1 MSENISLTV
10 IANVLTITI
19 VNQLMQLIQFNFPD
33 TFLVRMKSALIVC
46 LVVTV
51 MCINTMVH
59 TSRVGKIVM
68 VTEKDQPK
76 FLTDRDL
83 VSL

>member
-1 MSENISLTV
+1 
-10 IANVLTITI
+10 
-19 VNQLMQLIQFNFPD
+19 MQLIQFNFPD
-33 TFLVRMKSALIVC
+33 TFLARMKSALIVC
-46 LVVTV
+46 MLVIV
-51 MCINTMVH
+51 MCINTMVN
-59 TSRVGKIVM
+59 TSRAGKIVM